1 MGYAVYPLYV
11 ALCPSCF
18 TLHMWLWVG
27 RGSSSFLIVLM
38 LVVWLVFDVAR
49 HIDNKLVFKE
59 WICLLASKNKPSLTE
74 KVEKSRIFHVTRVL
88 LENKSLFFLLHTTW
102 CWLGFFLPNTL
113 GVVGILCRGFGT
125 DDDYMKC
132 RRLYSQNWQIGK
144 FHQKVF

>member
-11 ALCPSCF
+11 ASCPSCF

-27 RGSSSFLIVLM
+27 RGSTGFLIALM

-59 WICLLASKNKPSLTE
+59 LICLLASKNKPSLTE
-74 KVEKSRIFHVTRVL
+74 KVEFFMRRVFCL
-88 LENKSLFFLLHTTW
+88 KTKVYFFLLHTTW

-113 GVVGILCRGFGT
+113 GVVGISCRGYGT
-125 DDDYMKC
+125 ADDSMKC

-144 FHQKVF
+144 FYQKVF